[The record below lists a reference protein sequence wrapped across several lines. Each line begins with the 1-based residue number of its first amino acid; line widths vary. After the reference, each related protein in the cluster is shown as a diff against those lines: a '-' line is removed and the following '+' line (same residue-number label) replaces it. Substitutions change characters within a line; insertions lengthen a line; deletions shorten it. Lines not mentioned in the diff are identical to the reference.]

1 MKLQR
6 KSEASSVLVAAL
18 CVVAAVAC
26 GAAEEKA
33 KGDSAPPPQI
43 EPASTLDA
51 YVLGTYDEARD
62 RFRASGQVLAK
73 RYARVEIEAID
84 VASTTDDDLTV
95 DTIFVPGQKSQ
106 QKLLI
111 VSTGVHGI
119 EGFVGSAVHQMF
131 MAEILPNVNMDTLS
145 ILFVHSLNPWGHRHL
160 RRVTQNNVDLNR
172 NFDVTTDLFAIENAA
187 YADIDDFLNP
197 TEPVTQEMVD
207 NAMNEVLG
215 FAVTYPREELQQA
228 ILGGQYQ
235 FPKGLYYGG
244 SGFEPQ
250 KAAVEVLLAE
260 KIAQHGAVFL
270 MDFHTGY
277 GKRGHLHLFGA
288 PNVGDPEAMA
298 VVFEGYT
305 IDTGADDPDFYETT
319 GDFTLYL
326 GKIVGSKPYVGMTME
341 YGTMDSQTDL
351 GAARSL
357 VNMRLENQ
365 GFHYGYAEDGARA
378 LVEKQF
384 RDMYDPPEAEWREAV
399 LSATKDMVPVLIE
412 RFSSLP

>member
-1 MKLQR
+1 MKFQR
-6 KSEASSVLVAAL
+6 KSEAPSVLVASL

-26 GAAEEKA
+26 GAAEEEA

-43 EPASTLDA
+43 EPAPTLDA

-62 RFRASGQVLAK
+62 QFRASGQVLAK
-73 RYARVEIEAID
+73 RYARVELEAID

-111 VSTGVHGI
+111 ISSGVHGI

-131 MAEILPNVNMDTLS
+131 MAEVLPNVNMDTLS
-145 ILFVHSLNPWGHRHL
+145 ILFVHSLNPWGHRHS

-172 NFDVTTDLFAIENAA
+172 NFDVATDLFAIENAA
-187 YADIDDFLNP
+187 YADIDGFLNP

-207 NAMNEVLG
+207 NAMSEVFS
-215 FAVTYPREELQQA
+215 FAVDYPREELQQA

-250 KAAVEVLLAE
+250 KAPIEALLTE
-260 KIAQHGAVFL
+260 KIAAHEAVFL

-288 PNVGDPEAMA
+288 PKVGDPEAMS

-326 GKIVGSKPYVGMTME
+326 GKLVDPKPYVGMTME
-341 YGTMDSQTDL
+341 YGTMDSQTDV
-351 GAARSL
+351 GAVRSL
-357 VNMRLENQ
+357 ANMRLENQ
-365 GFHYGYAEDGARA
+365 GYQHGYVEDGARA
-378 LVEKQF
+378 QVEKQF
-384 RDMYDPPEAEWREAV
+384 RDMYDPPEAEWRTAIMT
-399 LSATKDMVPVLIE
+399 ATREMLPVLIE
-412 RFSSLP
+412 RFSTLP